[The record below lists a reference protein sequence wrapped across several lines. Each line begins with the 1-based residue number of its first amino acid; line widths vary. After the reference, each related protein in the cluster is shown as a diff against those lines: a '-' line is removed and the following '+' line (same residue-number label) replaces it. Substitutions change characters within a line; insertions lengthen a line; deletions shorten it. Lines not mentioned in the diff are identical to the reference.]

1 MERRLLIAVLVSI
14 AFLVLWSAIAPRIF
28 PSLAPPPAEELPYT
42 ESGAPSDEPAGL
54 GTTPGTSTP
63 AQIPAIEA
71 EVEAAGEE
79 SGTAEPVGAAA
90 EEIFTMRGEGYRVRI
105 TNRGARIVSFR
116 LLDELDVETG
126 EPWELVNQTAE
137 GEGPLSIYSE
147 DESFREEVNQAL
159 YEVERTGSSS
169 VQLSYRSA
177 GGRSVVKNLEF
188 EPDRPVANY
197 EVRIAGSSSP
207 WGILVGPGIGAA
219 GSTADDRFALSGT
232 VVVEEDGDAD
242 SFARK
247 KIDEPLRW
255 SGARYV
261 GLVDHYFISV
271 LLPSRAAEARA
282 FPMDTP
288 GEGPEFEPAVAMMA
302 EGSVASGR
310 ALFAPKRR
318 ALLDE
323 YQLSA
328 LLDTGFFG
336 PIANMLLDA
345 LTLIYGWVGNYGWAI
360 VLLTIVIKIVFFPLQ
375 HKSMVSMKRMQK
387 VQPKMNAIRDKYKK
401 SKADPA
407 QRQKM
412 NVEMMQLYKDEKIS
426 PASGC
431 VPMLLQL
438 PILWAFY
445 VALSHA
451 IELRGEPWVLWIT
464 DLSAKDPHYILPIVM
479 TGTMFLQQLVTPMA
493 GDPMQRKIM
502 LAMPI
507 VFGFIFKEFPA
518 GLVLY
523 WLVQNVLTIIQQGLL
538 NRWWKLHPES
548 LEVGK
553 GELATVP
560 ARQGR
565 GKR

>member
-14 AFLVLWSAIAPRIF
+14 AFLVLWSAIAPTIF
-28 PSLAPPPAEELPYT
+28 PSLAPPPSEELPFP
-42 ESGAPSDEPAGL
+42 ESDGPAGL

-63 AQIPAIEA
+63 AEMPPVGA
-71 EVEAAGEE
+71 EVEAAVEE
-79 SGTAEPVGAAA
+79 SGTAEPVGAAI
-90 EEIFTMRGEGYRVRI
+90 EEVFTIRGEGYRARI

-126 EPWELVNQTAE
+126 EPWELVNQAAG

-147 DESFREEVNQAL
+147 DGSFRDEVNAAL
-159 YEVERTGSSS
+159 YAVERTGSGS
-169 VQLSYRSA
+169 VELSYRSPE
-177 GGRSVVKNLEF
+177 GRSVVKKLEF
-188 EPDRPVANY
+188 EPDRPVAHY
-197 EVRIAGSSSP
+197 EVRVGGSSSP
-207 WGILVGPGIGAA
+207 WGVLIGPGIGAA

-232 VVVEEDGDAD
+232 VVVEEGGDAD

-247 KIDEPLRW
+247 KVDETLRW
-255 SGARYV
+255 TGARYV
-261 GLVDHYFISV
+261 GLVDHYFVSV
-271 LLPSRAAEARA
+271 LLPSRPAEARA
-282 FPMDTP
+282 FPVDTP
-288 GEGPEFEPAVAMMA
+288 GDGPKFEAMVAMMA
-302 EGSVASGR
+302 EGTVASGR

-318 ALLDE
+318 SLLDE
-323 YQLSA
+323 FELSA

-336 PIANMLLDA
+336 PIANLLLDA

-360 VLLTIVIKIVFFPLQ
+360 VLLTIVIKILFFPLQ
-375 HKSMVSMKRMQK
+375 HKSMVSMKRMQN
-387 VQPKMNAIRDKYKK
+387 VQPKMNAIRERYKK
-401 SKADPA
+401 SKSDPA

-412 NVEMMQLYKDEKIS
+412 NLEMMQLYKDEKIS
-426 PASGC
+426 PAAGC

-464 DLSAKDPHYILPIVM
+464 DLSAKDPIYILPIVM
-479 TGTMFLQQLVTPMA
+479 TGTMFIQQLVTPMA
-493 GDPMQRKIM
+493 VDPMQRKIM

-553 GELATVP
+553 GQLATAP